1 MLAAFLL
8 SLASALPLASAHASI
23 WHPSMYG
30 FNVTDKTFPY
40 DNRPVSPLIDYTFD
54 QWWFHGHLDH
64 PPNPGDIFELPAGK
78 PATTEIACNKG
89 ATTWFNS
96 SEGGDIRQG
105 DSPCPNSD
113 PSAYHTTGLSDVKG
127 CALAI
132 AYKNDARQVQP
143 EDFTVFSVN
152 QTCVWTRFTDFQ
164 VPARMP
170 ACPEGGC
177 TCAWFWIHSQ
187 DSGGEQNYMNGFK
200 CNITGSTSDV
210 PLAKP
215 QLPRRC
221 GADPDNKKPA
231 APGNCTYGAKQP
243 FYWFQKER
251 NNMFEGTYSPPFYTD
266 LYNFKDGAQDDI
278 FVDSYPN
285 GLPTPSPNSTFVPTP
300 FLGNG
305 VASPPVNAS
314 GSPSYESA
322 SSSSTIT
329 SPSAA
334 TSSSLPSGTDAATPS
349 AGNTS
354 AAVSSSPA
362 SSSFSAS
369 TLSQTATFS
378 SVGSSSLSPELPLS
392 TSSMPFPVASPS
404 GASSASPASEPAS
417 VTTSTVVSTLVVTVT
432 ASVPAG
438 SVSASA
444 SASSVASPS
453 NVASASAASSASSVS
468 STLSAG
474 ARSTIFLNGPSGS
487 PSASQPF
494 PSSSAPTTPQG
505 QTGST
510 SNTAHTVI
518 NLATNSED
526 RTPIRAAVRPDVLAA
541 AAPTTNAICKRQFR
555 RKVALRRRAAE
566 PSARGQ
572 PESTFGI
579 ARSRDVFGDGA
590 GAEDGGSGV
599 LSRISIPGLRRHRRL
614 QERSSLWHLF

>member
-1 MLAAFLL
+1 MLAVFLL
-8 SLASALPLASAHASI
+8 TLAGALPLTSAHASI

-132 AYKNDARQVQP
+132 AYKDDARQVQP

-170 ACPEGGC
+170 PCPEGGC

-210 PLAKP
+210 ALAKP

-305 VASPPVNAS
+305 VAPPPANAS
-314 GSPSYESA
+314 ESSPYEST
-322 SSSSTIT
+322 SLTSTIA
-329 SPSAA
+329 SAI
-334 TSSSLPSGTDAATPS
+334 SSGLPSGTSITSSGTGSTSVSPS
-349 AGNTS
+349 ATS
-354 AAVSSSPA
+354 IP
-362 SSSFSAS
+362 SSFSAS
-369 TLSQTATFS
+369 TLPQMASFS

-392 TSSMPFPVASPS
+392 TSSMSFPSAAPS
-404 GASSASPASEPAS
+404 GASSASPTSEPAS
-417 VTTSTVVSTLVVTVT
+417 VTTSTVVSTLIVTVT
-432 ASVPAG
+432 ASNPVG
-438 SVSASA
+438 SVSAS
-444 SASSVASPS
+444 VFS
-453 NVASASAASSASSVS
+453 NSAASDSNAAPTSVSASTPSVS
-468 STLSAG
+468 SSSSAG
-474 ARSTIFLNGPSGS
+474 ARSTIFLNGPSGALSASQPSPSSSTVS
-487 PSASQPF
+487 PSAS
-494 PSSSAPTTPQG
+494 STPQG
-505 QTGST
+505 QTSDT
-510 SNTAHTVI
+510 NNTA
-518 NLATNSED
+518 NDLATHDDN
-526 RTPIRAAVRPDVLAA
+526 TPPIRVAVRPDVLAA
-541 AAPTTNAICKRQFR
+541 AAPTTANTICKRQFR
-555 RKVALRRRAAE
+555 RKVALRRRAE
-566 PSARGQ
+566 PSA
-572 PESTFGI
+572 ESTFGHGA
-579 ARSRDVFGDGA
+579 ARSWDVYSDGA
-590 GAEDGGSGV
+590 GAEDDGSGI